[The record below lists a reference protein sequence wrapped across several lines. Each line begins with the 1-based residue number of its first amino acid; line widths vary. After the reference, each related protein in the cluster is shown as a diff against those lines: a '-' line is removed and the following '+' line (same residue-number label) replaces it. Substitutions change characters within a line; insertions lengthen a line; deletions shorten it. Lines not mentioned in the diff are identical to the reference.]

1 MLDRIKSINNPELFV
16 LQYSCDYIVTD
27 LTLVP
32 KFFFVPQLIE
42 ERKPLSDTARRA
54 GWIGCNI
61 LYSEIPRAGKIKIIK
76 KGRIHS
82 VNEVVAK
89 YSKLKNLEISD
100 IYKRTW
106 LLDVFDCVNS
116 IEKDEFCLKD
126 IYAYVEILQKKHVN
140 NHHVEAKIR
149 QQLQLLRD
157 RGLIDFLGKGQYR
170 KRF

>member
-1 MLDRIKSINNPELFV
+1 M
-16 LQYSCDYIVTD
+16 
-27 LTLVP
+27 
-32 KFFFVPQLIE
+32 
-42 ERKPLSDTARRA
+42 
-54 GWIGCNI
+54 
-61 LYSEIPRAGKIKIIK
+61 
-76 KGRIHS
+76 
-82 VNEVVAK
+82 NEVVAK